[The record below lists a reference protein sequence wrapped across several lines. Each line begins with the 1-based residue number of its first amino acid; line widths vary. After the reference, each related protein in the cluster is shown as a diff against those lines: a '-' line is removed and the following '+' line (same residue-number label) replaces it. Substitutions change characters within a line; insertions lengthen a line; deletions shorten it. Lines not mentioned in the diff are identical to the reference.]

1 MQSLN
6 FNHEEIL
13 NNKKQSGNENDRCS
27 SDEEK
32 KPRPK
37 TQRGKTL
44 RGAALKSNLNNE
56 KESLKSGIVNTCVG
70 ESGGIYASRIN
81 KTKQVGREIV
91 KKINTEEGK
100 WALLNKIY

>member
-1 MQSLN
+1 MQSLD
-6 FNHEEIL
+6 FNHDEIL
-13 NNKKQSGNENDRCS
+13 KNKKQSGNESCS

-44 RGAALKSNLNNE
+44 RGATLNTNLNND
-56 KESLKSGIVNTCVG
+56 KESLKSSNVKTCAG

-91 KKINTEEGK
+91 KKINNEEGK
-100 WALLNKIY
+100 

>member
-1 MQSLN
+1 MQSLH
-6 FNHEEIL
+6 FNHEELL
-13 NNKKQSGNENDRCS
+13 NTKKENESCS

-100 WALLNKIY
+100 

>member
-1 MQSLN
+1 MQSLD

-44 RGAALKSNLNNE
+44 RKAALNANLNND
-56 KESLKSGIVNTCVG
+56 KESLKSGIVNACVG

-100 WALLNKIY
+100 